1 MHQSSNQRKGCANKE
16 ILQYCNMNRSEAEP
30 YLNKLKEIGAVI
42 EEKAG
47 NGYRYIV
54 TTQDLPIKAWK

>member
-1 MHQSSNQRKGCANKE
+1 MHQSSNQRK
-16 ILQYCNMNRSEAEP
+16 AEP